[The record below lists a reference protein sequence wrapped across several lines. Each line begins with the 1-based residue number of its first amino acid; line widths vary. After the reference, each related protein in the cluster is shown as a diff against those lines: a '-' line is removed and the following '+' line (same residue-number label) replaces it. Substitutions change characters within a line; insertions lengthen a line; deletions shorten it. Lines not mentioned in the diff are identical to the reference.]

1 MKSQPG
7 GTGNYGANSSTFLFY
22 KKADPNNLYYNIS
35 DKSYS
40 IEVYGTAGNWVVS
53 TKAGAL
59 LNLTDTRS
67 GAEIID
73 SYAGYRSVISNGVE
87 YVFAFNSVNGQVSR
101 GSFDIYKVGV

>member
-1 MKSQPG
+1 MSQPADSD
-7 GTGNYGANSSTFLFY
+7 TYKDSTLEFLFWQ
-22 KKADPNNLYYNIS
+22 KATSGYRFYNVS
-35 DKSYS
+35 DKAYS
-40 IEVYGTAGNWVVS
+40 IESVAGASGSWVVA
-53 TKAGAL
+53 TEAGAL